1 MSDVIIFALMI
12 FMAFLIG
19 ALICATVLFV
29 EVCGFW
35 YTILG
40 EIRDTKKRIIADV
53 ILHIIIFGIGIPT
66 VYIMATTGAFTHG

>member
-35 YTILG
+35 HTILG

-53 ILHIIIFGIGIPT
+53 IPHIIIFGIGIPT

>member
-1 MSDVIIFALMI
+1 MGDVIIFALMI

-29 EVCGFW
+29 EVCRFW
-35 YTILG
+35 HTILG
-40 EIRDTKKRIIADV
+40 EIRDVKKRIIADV

-66 VYIMATTGAFTHG
+66 VYIMVTTGAFTHG

>member
-1 MSDVIIFALMI
+1 MGDVIIFALMI

-35 YTILG
+35 HTILG
-40 EIRDTKKRIIADV
+40 EIRDVKKRIIADV
-53 ILHIIIFGIGIPT
+53 ILHIIIFGIGIPA
-66 VYIMATTGAFTHG
+66 VYIMVTTGAFTHG

>member
-1 MSDVIIFALMI
+1 MGDVIIFALMI

-35 YTILG
+35 HTILG
-40 EIRDTKKRIIADV
+40 EISDVKKRIIADV
-53 ILHIIIFGIGIPT
+53 ILNIIVFGIGIPT
-66 VYIMATTGAFTHG
+66 VYIMVTTGAFTHG